1 MNSEL
6 TLVTGATGFLGQHLV
21 RALRQRGLPVRALV
35 RPRAR
40 SDDARLQM
48 LEAQGVQIIY
58 GDLSDQD
65 TLRMALRDVRGVFHL
80 AGRLFAPG
88 VAEGEYKRIH
98 IEGTRNLI
106 TRCAEAGSPPFI
118 VHCSTTGVLGP
129 TGREPADEETPLR
142 PSNTYERTKAIG
154 EQLALALARQHGLR
168 LVVARPAL
176 VYGPGDLH
184 LLGWFRSIRRGYYR
198 VVGSGQ
204 NLLHPIY
211 IDDLIDGLLRCA
223 ESPAASG
230 RVYHLVGDHPLPIR
244 DLGAQIARAQ
254 GRRLARMRLPL
265 ALARGAAALLEAL
278 PGISPARLPLTQSR
292 ITFMTQSRAYCGAR
306 ASRELGFV
314 PRVPLPEGLRRTVDW
329 YHSEG
334 LL

>member
-1 MNSEL
+1 MMQGSI
-6 TLVTGATGFLGQHLV
+6 LVTGATGFLGQHLV
-21 RALRQRGLPVRALV
+21 RSLRQRGLPVRALV

-40 SDDARLQM
+40 SGDPM
-48 LEAQGVQIIY
+48 LHALETQGVQIIY
-58 GDLSDQD
+58 GDLNDQSAMR
-65 TLRMALRDVRGVFHL
+65 TALCDVRGVFHL

-88 VAEGEYKRIH
+88 IAEAEYKRIH

-106 TRCAEAGSPPFI
+106 ASCAEASSPPLI

-129 TGREPADEETPLR
+129 TGTVPADEDAALR
-142 PSNTYERTKAIG
+142 PSNSYERTKAIG
-154 EQLALALARQHGLR
+154 EQLALALARQHGLA

-198 VVGSGQ
+198 VIGSGH
-204 NLLHPIY
+204 NMLHPIY

-223 ESPAASG
+223 ETPAASG

-244 DLGAQIARAQ
+244 ELGAEIARAL
-254 GRRLARMRLPL
+254 GRRPARMPLPL
-265 ALARGAAALLEAL
+265 PLARGAAALLEAL
-278 PGISPARLPLTQSR
+278 PGISPERLPLTQSR
-292 ITFMTQSRAYCGAR
+292 ITFMTESRAYCGAR
-306 ASRELGFV
+306 AARELGFV
-314 PRVPLPEGLRRTVDW
+314 PQVPLAEGLRRTVAW